1 MEEKSI
7 FEMILNKEIDSEIIY
22 EDDEIF
28 AIHDINP
35 VAPIHVLI
43 IPKKKIK
50 TINDVTQEDTALIGK
65 LVITAKNLA
74 KSLGIDESGY
84 RLLWNTNKDA
94 MQTVFP
100 YSSTSYWWNNVEG
113 NLMSFEKEIPSN
125 VEVVNILGINDKN
138 LKYIKSVFPNVL
150 INVRGNTIFIEGQD
164 KDAKEIMRI
173 FDEMVMMH
181 DNGQNIEETD
191 IAILSDIKDIQNHG
205 EKKISSISIIENKSI
220 KVKNIN
226 QYKYMDLIQ
235 NSTVTFGIGP
245 AGTGK
250 TFLAV
255 AAAVK
260 MYSEHKI
267 KKIVLTRPAVE
278 AGERLGYLPG
288 DLSQKIDPYLVPLFD
303 SLEYFFGNEVL
314 AYLIEKRNIEIVPL
328 AYMRGRTLSNA
339 CIILDEAQNA
349 TMSQIKMFLTRLG
362 ENSKIIITGDESQ
375 IDLYSKDNSGL
386 KKTRK
391 ILSKIDEITVM
402 EFQNT
407 DIVRNPIV
415 SKILEIFPDK

>member
-1 MEEKSI
+1 
-7 FEMILNKEIDSEIIY
+7 
-22 EDDEIF
+22 
-28 AIHDINP
+28 
-35 VAPIHVLI
+35 
-43 IPKKKIK
+43 
-50 TINDVTQEDTALIGK
+50 
-65 LVITAKNLA
+65 
-74 KSLGIDESGY
+74 
-84 RLLWNTNKDA
+84 
-94 MQTVFP
+94 
-100 YSSTSYWWNNVEG
+100 
-113 NLMSFEKEIPSN
+113 MSFEKEIPSN

-138 LKYIKSVFPNVL
+138 LKYIKSVFPEVK
-150 INVRGNTIFIEGQD
+150 INVRGNTIYIDG
-164 KDAKEIMRI
+164 KSKEANEIIRI
-173 FDEMVMMH
+173 FDEMLMMN
-181 DNGQNIEETD
+181 DNDENIEETD
-191 IAILSDIKDIQNHG
+191 VALLSNIKNGQSEEG
-205 EKKISSISIIENKSI
+205 KKISSISIIENKTI

-226 QYKYMDLIQ
+226 QFKYMDMIQ
-235 NSTVTFGIGP
+235 DSTITFGIGP

-255 AAAVK
+255 ASAVK
-260 MYSEHKI
+260 LYSEQKI

-303 SLEYFFGNEVL
+303 SLEYFFGNENL

-328 AYMRGRTLSNA
+328 AYMRGRTLNNA

-349 TMSQIKMFLTRLG
+349 TNSQIKMFLTRLG

-375 IDLYSKDNSGL
+375 IDLYSKENSGL
-386 KKTRK
+386 RKTRK
-391 ILSKIDEITVM
+391 ILSKIEEISVM

>member
-1 MEEKSI
+1 
-7 FEMILNKEIDSEIIY
+7 
-22 EDDEIF
+22 
-28 AIHDINP
+28 
-35 VAPIHVLI
+35 
-43 IPKKKIK
+43 
-50 TINDVTQEDTALIGK
+50 
-65 LVITAKNLA
+65 
-74 KSLGIDESGY
+74 
-84 RLLWNTNKDA
+84 
-94 MQTVFP
+94 
-100 YSSTSYWWNNVEG
+100 
-113 NLMSFEKEIPSN
+113 MSFEKEIPSN

-138 LKYIKSVFPNVL
+138 LKYIKSVFPEVK
-150 INVRGNTIFIEGQD
+150 INVRGNTIYIDGKSKE
-164 KDAKEIMRI
+164 AKEIIRI
-173 FDEMVMMH
+173 FDEMLMMN
-181 DNGQNIEETD
+181 DNDENIEETD
-191 IAILSDIKDIQNHG
+191 VALLSNIKNG
-205 EKKISSISIIENKSI
+205 KSEEGKKISSISIIENKTI

-226 QYKYMDLIQ
+226 QFKYMDMIQ
-235 NSTVTFGIGP
+235 DSTITFGIGP

-255 AAAVK
+255 ASAVK
-260 MYSEHKI
+260 LYSEQKI

-303 SLEYFFGNEVL
+303 SLEYFFGNDNL

-328 AYMRGRTLSNA
+328 AYMRGRTLNNA

-349 TMSQIKMFLTRLG
+349 TNSQIKMFLTRLG

-375 IDLYSKDNSGL
+375 IDLYSKENSGL
-386 KKTRK
+386 RKTRK
-391 ILSKIDEITVM
+391 ILSKIEEISVM